1 MEKHQVLTVLV
12 ADDEPELLG
21 AVCQLIDW
29 ESLGFRLVGRAGNG
43 LDALQLVEALQPDF
57 LLTDIRMPFIS
68 GTALTRQAKAV
79 QPLLQVAFLSGYDD
93 FEYAKAGI
101 EDEIVAYLLK
111 PISMAELTEELRK
124 IHDKIE
130 KRLASLTR
138 PQGGAEALRMVTA
151 TMLLDEYARPEP
163 PAAAESLRSAGME
176 IRGDEH
182 IVVAAFSLPDGA
194 HPELL
199 PMAERIFSRAFSC
212 CGFSSGDRAVLLLA
226 SGNGFGRLYASL
238 DELRQA
244 TRRALGAEALG
255 GLKQGVR
262 LSRRWTHRLLR
273 SHGSPENR
281 PQRRR
286 TVRRRGLGRHGHA
299 LRPGAEDHRE
309 GIHGRGA
316 VAAIRQRAAAHQR
329 ELLRCEHQEI
339 LRRHLHE
346 PADPKTDGCGAEAA
360 VERQQPH
367 CRGVPPLRLRRP
379 ELFRL
384 LLQKILRKIP
394 GADASGAERG
404 QRMKKKGLSMNLIM
418 ALTLTAVA
426 VSVLLCVNLVFMQT
440 YRQTLLR
447 NAETTSRQAIAQAGS
462 TMNEY
467 LEDMND
473 AVTLLT
479 GYLELP
485 AEEREARFEAFL
497 EIRADVVAVTTY
509 DAEGEMRN
517 CYSLGRRL
525 REDILQNLSFD
536 PDKRELYETG
546 FISAPHVMSIFVEDY
561 PWVVT
566 IIRPSL
572 TREGERYIAVDVSC
586 SNISTY
592 ISGVGIGQR
601 GYCFLEDTEG
611 NLVYHPQQQLIYS
624 ELKSENTD
632 LTASLPDGTHVE
644 GSTIYTVQT
653 LENGIWRVVGVSSF
667 QELITDA
674 LREIMRITFIGALFI
689 LAAAVLLSLLL
700 SRVLS
705 SPIHDLIVAMQSFEK
720 TGEGFSY
727 EPVTGVR
734 EVENLSASF
743 DHMVKKIQ
751 KLMATVRSEEVNLR
765 KTELK
770 ALQAQINPH
779 FLYNTLDSISWMCEQ
794 GKNAEAVVM
803 VNALARLFRISI
815 SKGHELIPI
824 RSEVQH
830 AQSYL
835 QIQSVRYKEQ
845 FSYHFDVEEDCTEY
859 LCNKITLQPI
869 IENAIYHGVNGLVD
883 EGHIEIRVRAEGE
896 DVLFTVEDNGVGME
910 PEQIEEIFRRKPDG
924 KSGIGIKN
932 VNDRLK
938 IWFGDAYGITIESVP
953 DEGTKV
959 TVRMPKVREEVEHEK
974 H

>member
-1 MEKHQVLTVLV
+1 
-12 ADDEPELLG
+12 
-21 AVCQLIDW
+21 
-29 ESLGFRLVGRAGNG
+29 
-43 LDALQLVEALQPDF
+43 
-57 LLTDIRMPFIS
+57 
-68 GTALTRQAKAV
+68 
-79 QPLLQVAFLSGYDD
+79 
-93 FEYAKAGI
+93 
-101 EDEIVAYLLK
+101 
-111 PISMAELTEELRK
+111 
-124 IHDKIE
+124 
-130 KRLASLTR
+130 
-138 PQGGAEALRMVTA
+138 
-151 TMLLDEYARPEP
+151 
-163 PAAAESLRSAGME
+163 
-176 IRGDEH
+176 
-182 IVVAAFSLPDGA
+182 
-194 HPELL
+194 
-199 PMAERIFSRAFSC
+199 
-212 CGFSSGDRAVLLLA
+212 
-226 SGNGFGRLYASL
+226 
-238 DELRQA
+238 
-244 TRRALGAEALG
+244 
-255 GLKQGVR
+255 
-262 LSRRWTHRLLR
+262 
-273 SHGSPENR
+273 
-281 PQRRR
+281 
-286 TVRRRGLGRHGHA
+286 
-299 LRPGAEDHRE
+299 
-309 GIHGRGA
+309 
-316 VAAIRQRAAAHQR
+316 
-329 ELLRCEHQEI
+329 
-339 LRRHLHE
+339 
-346 PADPKTDGCGAEAA
+346 
-360 VERQQPH
+360 
-367 CRGVPPLRLRRP
+367 
-379 ELFRL
+379 
-384 LLQKILRKIP
+384 
-394 GADASGAERG
+394 
-404 QRMKKKGLSMNLIM
+404 MKKKGLSMNLIM

-426 VSVLLCVNLVFMQT
+426 VSVLLCANLVFMQT

-479 GYLELP
+479 VYLELP

-624 ELKSENTD
+624 DLKSENTD

-689 LAAAVLLSLLL
+689 LAAAVLLSLML

-779 FLYNTLDSISWMCEQ
+779 FLYNTLDTISWMARDYD
-794 GKNAEAVVM
+794 AEDIVRLVD
-803 VNALARLFRISI
+803 ALTNMFRIGLSHGKDI
-815 SKGHELIPI
+815 ITVKEEITHVSN
-824 RSEVQH
+824 
-830 AQSYL
+830 YL
-835 QIQSVRYKEQ
+835 YIQKIRYKDKLNYVIHVDE
-845 FSYHFDVEEDCTEY
+845 SLYAVEVPK
-859 LCNKITLQPI
+859 LILQPLV
-869 IENAIYHGVNGLVD
+869 ENAIYHGMAYADGD
-883 EGHIEIRVRAEGE
+883 GEISVRAFRDGE
-896 DVLFTVEDNGVGME
+896 DVLIEVSDNGPGM
-910 PEQIEEIFRRKPDG
+910 PEEVVANLLNPNGPAAAAGAKG
-924 KSGIGIKN
+924 SGIGFRN
-932 VNDRLK
+932 VHQRIRLT
-938 IWFGDAYGITIESVP
+938 FGADYGLTILSEP
-953 DEGTKV
+953 DDGT
-959 TVRMPKVREEVEHEK
+959 TVRIRLPALDEEAARRYRKEGEA
-974 H
+974 